1 MNIKPLSYD
10 VELTLKDGA
19 LSHITH
25 ESKNFGVYID
35 ENRKVNI
42 LLLSDISML
51 HTNNKVLNFFQ
62 ENGFG
67 VRFLDN
73 NLDLKKMIEEYNS
86 QSLTDILEE
95 KEVSLQVYDY
105 KLDKD
110 NFQLLDSLINDD
122 EEIQVYFYLV
132 EDLEKFNSSFS
143 IAFTSLLENNTDI
156 ELDVLFDISNL
167 TYFDV
172 YPFMDKFKNKSQ
184 DMNIIDGC
192 SLKKFKITVKK

>member
-35 ENRKVNI
+35 EDRKVNI
-42 LLLSDISML
+42 LLLSDISIL

-67 VRFLDN
+67 VRILDN
-73 NLDLKKMIEEYNS
+73 NLNLTKIIEEYNS
-86 QSLTDILEE
+86 QSLTDILDD
-95 KEVSLQVYDY
+95 KEVSIQVYDY
-105 KLDKD
+105 KIDKD
-110 NFQLLDSLINDD
+110 NFQLLDSLINDN

-132 EDLEKFNSSFS
+132 EDINKFKNSFS
-143 IAFTSLLENNTDI
+143 NSFSSLLDNHSDI
-156 ELDVLFDISNL
+156 EFDVLFDISNL
-167 TYFDV
+167 TYFDI
-172 YPFMDKFKNKSQ
+172 YPFMDKFKNNSQ

>member
-1 MNIKPLSYD
+1 
-10 VELTLKDGA
+10 
-19 LSHITH
+19 
-25 ESKNFGVYID
+25 
-35 ENRKVNI
+35 
-42 LLLSDISML
+42 
-51 HTNNKVLNFFQ
+51 
-62 ENGFG
+62 
-67 VRFLDN
+67 
-73 NLDLKKMIEEYNS
+73 MIEEYNS
-86 QSLTDILEE
+86 QSLTDILED

-156 ELDVLFDISNL
+156 ELDVLFDISNI